1 VFSFVQLLVAI
12 FAVMLVPAA
21 AHAKVVSQS
30 ATGFSL
36 MFQADVPGDTQSAYE
51 KFVSIGS
58 WWDASHSHSGDSKN
72 LSMDVKNGGCWC
84 ETLPN
89 GGFVR
94 HMEIVH
100 AAPGETLV
108 LSGGLGPLA
117 FMGVSGAMAIRFQKM
132 YHMTRVT
139 MEYSVGGFDAA
150 GFKGMAKAVD
160 GVLDIGFK
168 RYSNFVSTGQP

>member
-1 VFSFVQLLVAI
+1 MFIFSRTALIIFGLLAS
-12 FAVMLVPAA
+12 FA

-36 MFQADVPGDTQSAYE
+36 TFQADVPGDTQNAFQ
-51 KFVSIGS
+51 KFVSIES

-94 HMEIVH
+94 HMEIVN
-100 AAPGETLV
+100 AAPGKSLV

-117 FMGVSGAMAIRFQKM
+117 YIGVSGAMLITFEKM
-132 YHMTRVT
+132 DQTTRVT
-139 MEYSVGGFDAA
+139 MRYSVGGYDAA
-150 GFKGMAKAVD
+150 EFKDMAKAVD
-160 GVLDIGFK
+160 GVLGAGFK
-168 RYSNFVSTGQP
+168 RYSSLVSTGKP